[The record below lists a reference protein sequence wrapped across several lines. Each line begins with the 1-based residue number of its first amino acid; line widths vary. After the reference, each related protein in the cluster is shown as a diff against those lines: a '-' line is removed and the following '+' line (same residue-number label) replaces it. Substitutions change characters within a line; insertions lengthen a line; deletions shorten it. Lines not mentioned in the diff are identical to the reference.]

1 MSRGYTQVHGC
12 IWDLGLVSGRMIS
25 DRQCV
30 DQKHMQRLSH
40 ARSLA
45 ALNDTPKKNMAGT
58 PAATLLGVTASLY
71 FLIFC
76 SFGGRIYNRVKQ
88 KRFRWEDYSITL
100 ATVSLMLMRQ

>member
-45 ALNDTPKKNMAGT
+45 ALNDTPKKKYGGNASGH
-58 PAATLLGVTASLY
+58 AAWCYGFALLLD
-71 FLIFC
+71 FLFI
-76 SFGGRIYNRVKQ
+76 RRAYLQ
-88 KRFRWEDYSITL
+88 
-100 ATVSLMLMRQ
+100 